1 MLKIFRCYLL
11 ISFSLLAG
19 QALAEPGYLKLATF
33 NIAELGEGSHPDTR
47 DERAI
52 AKMLV
57 NLDLDLIAVQEVGT
71 SQRGADQVWTIVNHM
86 NALQGPS
93 TPSYTCMTTSQE
105 TGDERYAFIWRSSA
119 VLLTPPKKMADTD
132 EYEGSRF
139 VRTPVYCLCKAG
151 DFDFVLMNVHLYTRI
166 DNPDPNNPM
175 GRKFEY
181 EQLVKW
187 LKHQVQAGAEKDFII
202 VGDWNRYL
210 DGSAYP
216 RDSAWSVITY
226 PGFENDYRFP
236 LLEALPGRDYHAAY
250 APSDEW
256 STTQTKSK
264 TMYDQVLI
272 SAGAYREFGM
282 LEEGLDA
289 RFGENVGIEDFDNW
303 EEYKDMEW
311 RELKYVISDHRPV
324 WVKFRVDM
332 GDDD

>member
-1 MLKIFRCYLL
+1 MKKFIYCVLFTV
-11 ISFSLLAG
+11 FFLAG
-19 QALAEPGYLKLATF
+19 SALAEQGYLRLATF

-47 DERAI
+47 DEQAI

-71 SQRGADQVWTIVNHM
+71 RQSGEDQVRAIVRHM
-86 NALQGPS
+86 NSLLSSGACVYSCLTS
-93 TPSYTCMTTSQE
+93 TQE
-105 TGDERYAFIWRSSA
+105 TGDERYAFIWRSPALMLSG
-119 VLLTPPKKMADTD
+119 PRKMADTAA
-132 EYEGSRF
+132 YKGSSF
-139 VRTPVYCLCKAG
+139 VRTPVFCSFKAG
-151 DFDFVLMNVHLYTRI
+151 NFDFVLMNVHLYTRI
-166 DNPDPNNPM
+166 DNPDPANPR

-187 LKHQVQAGAEKDFII
+187 LKHNVQAGAEKDYII
-202 VGDWNRYL
+202 VGDWNRFL

-256 STTQTKSK
+256 STTQTKSRS
-264 TMYDQVLI
+264 MYDQVLI
-272 SAGAYREFGM
+272 SAGAYREFGTV
-282 LEEGLDA
+282 EEGLDA

-303 EEYKDMEW
+303 EEYKGMEW

-324 WVKFRVDM
+324 WVRFRVDM
-332 GDDD
+332 GG